1 MTFRLATAVL
11 LTAGVLLAP
20 ACQSEQPSSSAPTLP
35 LPPPP
40 PPPSRAP
47 DPPET
52 NHLIPGFTGLYF
64 TPGHPLVLAEGSS
77 VFVDVNWVSG
87 GDVWR
92 EPTRFQIVSG
102 APPTD
107 LSVTPSTVEIGP
119 GAGNADAVLLTAVAD
134 DQPGEDPTTYTVH
147 VRAGGRAPTG
157 WAWDLSRA
165 QMQVTV
171 VEAESSPRVEEPSP
185 SACNQMSLLAVA
197 NGDARDAGSWM
208 RAVHGDDLRHYVSGD
223 ILLRAAH
230 AGSALS
236 LLAPYR
242 RPFAHREE
250 AGGPPLYR
258 PYPFGFLIDLDLR
271 ETGSGFEQTMSL
283 AWFDDLHLRLET
295 PGCDA
300 LEAICEDGVCWV
312 R

>member
-11 LTAGVLLAP
+11 LTAGVVLGSG
-20 ACQSEQPSSSAPTLP
+20 CQSEQPPPPTPTLP
-35 LPPPP
+35 SPPPP
-40 PPPSRAP
+40 PPTTTP

-52 NHLIPGFTGLYF
+52 NDLIPGFTGLYF
-64 TPGHPLVLAEGSS
+64 TPGQPLVLAEGSS
-77 VFVDVNWVSG
+77 VFVDVNWVGG

-92 EPTRFQIVSG
+92 EPTRYQVVSG
-102 APPTD
+102 APPTE

-119 GAGNADAVLLTAVAD
+119 GTGNADAVLLTAVAD
-134 DQPGEDPTTYTVH
+134 DQPGEVPETYTIH
-147 VRAGGRAPTG
+147 LRAGEQAVTG
-157 WAWDLSRA
+157 WAWDFSRT
-165 QMQVTV
+165 QMQVTI
-171 VEAESSPRVEEPSP
+171 VEAESPPLRDEPFS
-185 SACNQMSLLAVA
+185 SACDPMSLRAVTD
-197 NGDARDAGSWM
+197 GETRDVGSWM

-223 ILLRAAH
+223 ILLRATH
-230 AGSALS
+230 PGSALT

-250 AGGPPLYR
+250 AGGSPLYR

-271 ETGSGFEQTMSL
+271 ETGSGFEQAMSL

-295 PGCDA
+295 PGCA
-300 LEAICEDGVCWV
+300 PQEAICENGACRV